1 MPAANWYTVE
11 RLSWPTDWATLF
23 GRAAPLVVEIG
34 FGSGLFLAHLARA
47 RPEAN
52 VLGVEISVPALR
64 NAAHKVER
72 GKLDNV
78 QLLHAAAEAVFRAL
92 FRPASVDAVI
102 VNFPDPWPKKGHHA
116 RRLINDEFLGLL
128 ASRLLT
134 GATLD
139 IATDHDDY
147 AAEITA
153 CLARSAHF
161 ENRAAGAPFVFDA
174 PNRVL
179 TKYETVALAEGRR
192 PRYFMWQRNAAHVQE
207 PFPIPQE
214 LPMPHVVLRGQPPL
228 AEIGQ
233 RFDLGAVEF
242 DGVHVRYVE
251 AYQSLRDGKLL
262 LEIYVNED
270 PVVQRI
276 ALEMRPRQ
284 TGEVVLA
291 LAEVGF
297 PRTTPGVHLAIH
309 HLVEWL
315 RATFPGTVVVNTT
328 LQVGHADR
336 PH

>member
-1 MPAANWYTVE
+1 
-11 RLSWPTDWATLF
+11 
-23 GRAAPLVVEIG
+23 
-34 FGSGLFLAHLARA
+34 
-47 RPEAN
+47 
-52 VLGVEISVPALR
+52 
-64 NAAHKVER
+64 
-72 GKLDNV
+72 
-78 QLLHAAAEAVFRAL
+78 
-92 FRPASVDAVI
+92 
-102 VNFPDPWPKKGHHA
+102 
-116 RRLINDEFLGLL
+116 
-128 ASRLLT
+128 
-134 GATLD
+134 
-139 IATDHDDY
+139 
-147 AAEITA
+147 
-153 CLARSAHF
+153 
-161 ENRAAGAPFVFDA
+161 
-174 PNRVL
+174 
-179 TKYETVALAEGRR
+179 
-192 PRYFMWQRNAAHVQE
+192 
-207 PFPIPQE
+207 
-214 LPMPHVVLRGQPPL
+214 MPHVVLRGQPPL

-262 LEIYVNED
+262 LEIYVNEN